1 MTEVTNIGD
10 GGADVVTAIEAPAE
24 VTANA
29 PVEEVSAS
37 KNRNWWMIIGIVVVL
52 ILAGVSVFLLLSGR
66 EDSGEKRVYN
76 SGSVEWN
83 QNLGED
89 CITKKVCLNRN
100 VKDGLFNS
108 VSEDST
114 DRAVSPK
121 DTEWA
126 KGSCSSAGTYMVLFE
141 AAENKYGENLVA
153 EEGYCM
159 HLISDDLYF
168 DVQFLTWGN
177 NIYSYTRTSYQN

>member
-1 MTEVTNIGD
+1 MGEEINVAES
-10 GGADVVTAIEAPAE
+10 GAGVVTAIEAPEEIGA
-24 VTANA
+24 AA
-29 PVEEVSAS
+29 PVEEVAVS
-37 KNRNWWMIIGIVVVL
+37 KKMNMGLIIGIVIIL
-52 ILAGVSVFLLLSGR
+52 ILTVVIVFLIWPRGP
-66 EDSGEKRVYN
+66 GGVQRVYN
-76 SGSVEWN
+76 AGAVEWN